1 LIHSALGII
10 LDENASFPIIGGH
23 PMWQQEFTWFFSLFQ
38 REFRKSNP
46 VAFEVIM
53 VLALAHLFG
62 LDNPKQLADFLG
74 VPHQAF
80 YIHLKTWSLYHLR
93 EMLIR
98 FMVKHA
104 AEQLGA
110 VMAKSAATRS
120 RAGLSLSIDNS
131 VIDRLGKFLRC
142 TWSWYSGRCKQ
153 VIQGQDLLGIVLTI
167 NRVALPVH
175 LLFCSKQ
182 GRGNTDK
189 PSQLITMLAQLKDE
203 FGRYDIDMTQI
214 PLTLDSWFVSEPLR
228 QQLYALGFE
237 KIIIAGKG
245 NYTFTINNR
254 KQQAS
259 AWKKEL
265 ILESFQW
272 GIEVPSCRVCAY
284 NPTFGS
290 LILLFF
296 QKSTTRSYYL
306 MNFSQQ
312 SMRGAEMWH
321 IWKQHHQIECF
332 WKLLKSVFQVR
343 AMHLHGDGLYAALL
357 IKVLAY
363 LLTLRL
369 RAQRAFSKCS
379 ITQLMRKVSRDHD
392 LRDVLAEH
400 FHGAS
405 VATE

>member
-1 LIHSALGII
+1 LIHHALGIT
-10 LDENASFPIIGGH
+10 LHENASFPIIAGH
-23 PMWQQEFTWFFSLFQ
+23 PMWQQEFTWFFSNFQ

-53 VLALAHLFG
+53 VLARAHLFG
-62 LDNPKQLADFLG
+62 IYNPQQRADFLG
-74 VPHQAF
+74 VSHQAF
-80 YIHLKTWSLYHLR
+80 YTHLKTWSLYHLR
-93 EMLIR
+93 AMLIR
-98 FMVKHA
+98 FMVKQA
-104 AEQLGA
+104 AEQLGT
-110 VMAKSAATRS
+110 VLAKSDATRS
-120 RAGLSLSIDNS
+120 RAALSLSIDNS

-142 TWSWYSGRCKQ
+142 TWSWYSGRCKK

-167 NRVALPVH
+167 NQVALPVH

-189 PSQLITMLAQLKDE
+189 PSQLITMLTQLKDE
-203 FGRYDIDMTQI
+203 FERYDIDITQI

-228 QQLYALGFE
+228 QQLYALGFD

-254 KQQAS
+254 QQQAA

-265 ILESFQW
+265 ILEPPKW
-272 GIEVPSCRVCAY
+272 GIDVPSYRICAY

-296 QKSTTRSYYL
+296 QKSTSRSYDL
-306 MNFSQQ
+306 MSFSQQ

-332 WKLLKSVFQVR
+332 WKRLKSVFQVR
-343 AMHLHGDGLYAALL
+343 ALHLHGDGLYAALL

-363 LLTLRL
+363 LLARRL

-379 ITQLMRKVSRDHD
+379 ITQIMRKVSRDHD

-400 FHGAS
+400 FHGTS